1 MPRSSTSLY
10 MHLGRFWGGS
20 NILHCCLSQ
29 VADRG
34 EGIHTW
40 AASVLETE
48 VVGDS
53 HFNYKESRKQMVFWD
68 TILCSGHCV
77 DFKDYLPP
85 KKKQIRSTQQ
95 TKLIGPMSKR
105 YLPNV
110 HAVGAYRSNVR
121 PISIFFLMFLVQT
134 KIQMMC
140 LV

>member
-1 MPRSSTSLY
+1 MYLCLYVSKLLLDHWADLPNIWRKDASQARLTYKLYFMTLGQRSRSLDASKFDLFVY
-10 MHLGRFWGGS
+10 ASWKVLGGS

-29 VADRG
+29 VTDRG

-85 KKKQIRSTQQ
+85 KKK
-95 TKLIGPMSKR
+95 
-105 YLPNV
+105 
-110 HAVGAYRSNVR
+110 
-121 PISIFFLMFLVQT
+121 
-134 KIQMMC
+134 
-140 LV
+140 

>member
-1 MPRSSTSLY
+1 MYVCISVCMYVSKLLLDHWADLPNIWRKDASQARLTYKLYFMTLGQRSRSLDASKFDLFVY
-10 MHLGRFWGGS
+10 ASWKVLGGS
-20 NILHCCLSQ
+20 NILHCCLSH

-85 KKKQIRSTQQ
+85 KKK
-95 TKLIGPMSKR
+95 
-105 YLPNV
+105 
-110 HAVGAYRSNVR
+110 
-121 PISIFFLMFLVQT
+121 
-134 KIQMMC
+134 
-140 LV
+140 